1 MEIIIEE
8 GEIKGA
14 IDPVNILQTKTIL
27 KQMENSVCKITS
39 NKSGTGFFCNIEL
52 NQKIIPVLITNYHI
66 INDEFL
72 ESGKTINIQIR
83 NEYKR
88 LKLDRNRKVFSSNNR
103 KYDIMILEIYERDDF
118 KDINYLEFDEHLFQN
133 NSEYA
138 YENSS
143 IYILHYPGNEVRASY
158 GYGISIKDE
167 KKNKYDIKHKCNT
180 SNGSSGSPILN
191 LRTNKVIGIHKAF
204 ININDKDTKEDC
216 YNMGTLLKYPLLDL
230 KENNLKNAVKK
241 PKPINHYNSSL
252 FVKNPTPVIKLPT
265 KNTENKNEIKEL
277 INPHKE
283 SNDQRNKAI
292 NNNNNYLQR
301 LHQKKWSNMT
311 INSNFRREHNK
322 IQEKMNTTLD
332 EKLNKS
338 EKKIPTFTE
347 KKEKVN
353 SNNTDEQQK
362 PLNYKFQNFV
372 KITNKRN
379 SFVEFK
385 TRAENEKGIPKE
397 LINERI
403 IDYPNNNDICQT
415 DINLDLR
422 KYNGHKIKYQNIN
435 QNYNKKIEKKINI
448 PLKEKQNTIEEEIPI
463 LNINDELRKINL
475 EIPIK
480 KNIYNNKDNNI
491 HNNIL
496 SKSLEYSDR
505 INNILFP
512 KFITKKDNN
521 EKISLDNSRNRIN
534 KYYNNNT
541 YRNRNSSTRRI
552 RTKKYLNLKNEGI
565 NNYPKYRYFIGE
577 FGNINQNNQNRF
589 NHIPST
595 PNINN
600 SSRQKIFERYNTN
613 ILKYIN

>member
-1 MEIIIEE
+1 
-8 GEIKGA
+8 
-14 IDPVNILQTKTIL
+14 
-27 KQMENSVCKITS
+27 
-39 NKSGTGFFCNIEL
+39 
-52 NQKIIPVLITNYHI
+52 
-66 INDEFL
+66 
-72 ESGKTINIQIR
+72 
-83 NEYKR
+83 
-88 LKLDRNRKVFSSNNR
+88 
-103 KYDIMILEIYERDDF
+103 
-118 KDINYLEFDEHLFQN
+118 
-133 NSEYA
+133 
-138 YENSS
+138 
-143 IYILHYPGNEVRASY
+143 
-158 GYGISIKDE
+158 
-167 KKNKYDIKHKCNT
+167 
-180 SNGSSGSPILN
+180 
-191 LRTNKVIGIHKAF
+191 
-204 ININDKDTKEDC
+204 
-216 YNMGTLLKYPLLDL
+216 
-230 KENNLKNAVKK
+230 
-241 PKPINHYNSSL
+241 
-252 FVKNPTPVIKLPT
+252 
-265 KNTENKNEIKEL
+265 
-277 INPHKE
+277 
-283 SNDQRNKAI
+283 
-292 NNNNNYLQR
+292 
-301 LHQKKWSNMT
+301 
-311 INSNFRREHNK
+311 
-322 IQEKMNTTLD
+322 MNTTLD

-362 PLNYKFQNFV
+362 PLNYKIHFV

-403 IDYPNNNDICQT
+403 IDYPNNNDVCQT

-463 LNINDELRKINL
+463 LNINDELRKRNL

-496 SKSLEYSDR
+496 SKSLEYSDK

-521 EKISLDNSRNRIN
+521 EAISLDNSRNRIN
-534 KYYNNNT
+534 KYYNNYT
-541 YRNRNSSTRRI
+541 HSYRNSSTRRI
-552 RTKKYLNLKNEGI
+552 KTKKYLNLKNEGI

-577 FGNINQNNQNRF
+577 FGNLNQNNQNRF